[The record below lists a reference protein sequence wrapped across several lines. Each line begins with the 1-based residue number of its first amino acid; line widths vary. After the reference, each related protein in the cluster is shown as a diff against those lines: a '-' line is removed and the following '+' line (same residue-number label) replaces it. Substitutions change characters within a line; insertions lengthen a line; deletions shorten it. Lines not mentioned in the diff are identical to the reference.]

1 MITSRKVD
9 NKGFTLVE
17 IMIAMFILTVGI
29 MGVTGMFITTIKANK
44 FARNTTVANRL
55 AQNLMEQIKTQVV
68 SSAINTMCSTP
79 GWVSCSTN
87 PGPPPTVTGTFRQ
100 TTPTVGTTA
109 LNTIIYNVTLVHTVN
124 SPIAGLDTISIRIG
138 WNDSYGSHTTKV
150 VTYIGQ

>member
-1 MITSRKVD
+1 MITSRKVN

-68 SSAINTMCSTP
+68 QSALNDMCPAAGWLTCTKTANTVSGTYQESSISSILGEMNN
-79 GWVSCSTN
+79 VIY
-87 PGPPPTVTGTFRQ
+87 TVTVVQ
-100 TTPTVGTTA
+100 T
-109 LNTIIYNVTLVHTVN
+109 IS
-124 SPIAGLDTISIRIG
+124 SPIAGLDTVTVSLTWR
-138 WNDSYGSHTTKV
+138 DAYGSHTTRV
-150 VTYIGQ
+150 MTYIEAAT